1 MSVVE
6 KQIKETLKEKQPT
19 LDVFRVTYFI
29 CDLFCCLRPII
40 ISQLLEPLIRANGT
54 DSLRM
59 AKSFYLDLHQ
69 QFKSW
74 HYHWYD
80 PGKGYK
86 HRPEIQTGCVSHNLR
101 YFCGSVFVWNVKQ
114 YAIVVMRR
122 YVEIE
127 SCKNLP
133 LDFRLRHII
142 GVTRVDDWLLNS

>member
-29 CDLFCCLRPII
+29 CDLFCCLRLII

-69 QFKSW
+69 QLKS
-74 HYHWYD
+74 
-80 PGKGYK
+80 
-86 HRPEIQTGCVSHNLR
+86 
-101 YFCGSVFVWNVKQ
+101 
-114 YAIVVMRR
+114 
-122 YVEIE
+122 
-127 SCKNLP
+127 
-133 LDFRLRHII
+133 
-142 GVTRVDDWLLNS
+142 